1 MEQVIQMIIGGI
13 AGLMLGALLI
23 IAVLWPIRDRLERR
37 RERQHDQRVIDYLN
51 WVAAELKP
59 SDDKEPR

>member
-37 RERQHDQRVIDYLN
+37 RERQRDQLVIDYLL

-59 SDDKEPR
+59 SDDKEPQ